1 MAPPSPEYLAEDS
14 SSGLLAVGIV
24 FTILNVFFV
33 FIRIVSQRSQ
43 GRKFSLSDLFSYV
56 GFFFVMGQCAM
67 GLAMP
72 NAAGVGRHIQ
82 YVQKYEP
89 QKLVPALKIKYAIA
103 VLYISSF
110 TFPKLSILHLY
121 LDVFSASRR
130 TRLFTY
136 ILIGV
141 VVATWISETLT
152 SLLQCIPIAAVWNK
166 SIHGHCVERI
176 KMFQYY
182 SIPNIITDVAMMVL
196 PIPTIWTLNMSKR
209 IKIAV
214 TLTFLLGSIGLICA
228 IVRIVLFGRV
238 NALTDP
244 TWASVKLQEF
254 TIIEVSMYFMAGIL
268 PTLRSFATASWVQIR
283 SNIWSVLTGSRAS
296 ASRDS
301 LWVSSNKS
309 SPPRTTRLHSNE
321 IIEGTSDEHNL
332 VEYNSQSTNGVKV
345 EGLHN
350 VKDTL
355 RERDGIT
362 KTAQVT
368 VTRQPV

>member
-1 MAPPSPEYLAEDS
+1 MAPPPPSPAYLAEDS
-14 SSGLLAVGIV
+14 SAGILAVGIV
-24 FTILNVFFV
+24 FTILNVVFV
-33 FIRIVSQRSQ
+33 LTRVVSQRSL

-56 GFFFVMGQCAM
+56 GFFFVMGQCAI

-72 NAAGVGRHIQ
+72 SRAGVGRHIQ
-82 YVQKYEP
+82 YVQMHEP

-110 TFPKLSILHLY
+110 TFPKLSILYLY
-121 LDVFSASRR
+121 LEVFSASRR
-130 TRLFTY
+130 MRFFTY
-136 ILIGV
+136 LLIGV

-152 SLLQCIPIAAVWNK
+152 SLLQCIPIAAVWDK
-166 SIHGHCVERI
+166 TIHGQCVDRI

-182 SIPNIITDVAMMVL
+182 SIPNIVTDVAMMVL
-196 PIPTIWTLNMSKR
+196 PIPTIWTLNMTKR

-214 TLTFLLGSIGLICA
+214 TFTFLLGSVGLICA
-228 IVRIVLFGRV
+228 IVRIVLFGRI

-296 ASRDS
+296 SSRDS
-301 LWVSSNKS
+301 PWVSSNKS
-309 SPPRTTRLHSNE
+309 SPPRTTRYHSNE
-321 IIEGTSDEHNL
+321 IVEGSSDEYNL
-332 VEYNSQSTNGVKV
+332 VDYNSQTTDGGKV
-345 EGLHN
+345 ESLHK
-350 VKDTL
+350 VK
-355 RERDGIT
+355 DGIT
-362 KTAQVT
+362 KTDQIT
-368 VTRQPV
+368 ITRQPA